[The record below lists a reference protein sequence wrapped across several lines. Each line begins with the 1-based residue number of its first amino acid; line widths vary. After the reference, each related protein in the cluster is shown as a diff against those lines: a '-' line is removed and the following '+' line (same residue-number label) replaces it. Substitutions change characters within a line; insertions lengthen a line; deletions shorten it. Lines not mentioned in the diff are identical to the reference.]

1 MGVQFQPSRAWRAG
15 VTAGLAALALLG
27 TGLAGTA
34 QAAYPGPKLTQA
46 RRLTLARGLTP
57 DRTG

>member
-1 MGVQFQPSRAWRAG
+1 MGAQLPPSRGWRARAG

-34 QAAYPGPKLTQA
+34 QAAYPGLKTRG
-46 RRLTLARGLTP
+46 RRTAATWP
-57 DRTG
+57 S